1 MSKEKD
7 YQILLQQYNLAVVKA
22 KDLQEQLS
30 TKLEQWQKREDN
42 FNITIKLTRELCE
55 SILAKSPS
63 QNTLGKGKSW
73 DSLEINEMIR
83 LTSKALKEYNES
95 RTELMKDIANRSE
108 EKSHRIEEL
117 EEEVLY
123 YKNGGIIQNI
133 EEEQNDFEEFE
144 EELSNSEPSSDNK
157 SQGEKEKNE
166 DNTKPDMNNLS
177 NLFSSSTKKTSSSG
191 MEDLFAS
198 KKKEKADTSKLSPG
212 MQKKAEEGKITVE
225 KANQIKKD
233 LGNGRVAIE
242 YEDEDEE
249 IIEGEKTG
257 ELHKK
262 NIKNNFTAKI
272 TQKSMKSYHSPK
284 ANLKKKKEREK
295 IQDEVYGDKLKE
307 MVSKIS
313 DDNWLILKV
322 IGETGKSRVVELTGT
337 IVDEFNNAGK
347 VINARSI
354 VNKISDLHN
363 IGAVLKQVILTPM
376 SSSMAIVS
384 LTAEGRILYKKKY
397 GKEPVDSEIEK
408 IIAEHSTP
416 EHGYGILQCAEI
428 IQDIK
433 VDKKPIY
440 ETVDIWHRDKP
451 IEIKTADG
459 KSNILYIPDIKC
471 VDKNNSVLYIEY
483 ELDHHN
489 PNDFNAKCNKMIL
502 AGMNRI
508 SFITPNVSTAQGICN
523 NLKKWIETKGSSN
536 IIRHS
541 VLRVTT
547 VKSLVGHDIRRDS
560 EWLYTM
566 RPGKDS
572 DFNKNF

>member
-1 MSKEKD
+1 
-7 YQILLQQYNLAVVKA
+7 
-22 KDLQEQLS
+22 
-30 TKLEQWQKREDN
+30 
-42 FNITIKLTRELCE
+42 
-55 SILAKSPS
+55 
-63 QNTLGKGKSW
+63 
-73 DSLEINEMIR
+73 
-83 LTSKALKEYNES
+83 
-95 RTELMKDIANRSE
+95 
-108 EKSHRIEEL
+108 
-117 EEEVLY
+117 
-123 YKNGGIIQNI
+123 
-133 EEEQNDFEEFE
+133 
-144 EELSNSEPSSDNK
+144 
-157 SQGEKEKNE
+157 
-166 DNTKPDMNNLS
+166 MNNLS
-177 NLFSSSTKKTSSSG
+177 NLFSSSTKKPSLSG

-313 DDNWLILKV
+313 DDNWLILKI

-384 LTAEGRILYKKKY
+384 LTAEGRILFT
-397 GKEPVDSEIEK
+397 EK
-408 IIAEHSTP
+408 NLL
-416 EHGYGILQCAEI
+416 IL
-428 IQDIK
+428 
-433 VDKKPIY
+433 
-440 ETVDIWHRDKP
+440 R
-451 IEIKTADG
+451 
-459 KSNILYIPDIKC
+459 
-471 VDKNNSVLYIEY
+471 
-483 ELDHHN
+483 
-489 PNDFNAKCNKMIL
+489 
-502 AGMNRI
+502 
-508 SFITPNVSTAQGICN
+508 
-523 NLKKWIETKGSSN
+523 
-536 IIRHS
+536 
-541 VLRVTT
+541 
-547 VKSLVGHDIRRDS
+547 
-560 EWLYTM
+560 
-566 RPGKDS
+566 
-572 DFNKNF
+572 